1 MIASV
6 SPRSD
11 VDLDLLREWARQAGE
26 IALRYFNRVDGSRK
40 TDRSLVTD
48 ADYEIEDLLA
58 GYVKA
63 TYPEHGVIGEEG
75 TKDVRGEFVWAIDP
89 LDGTRAFLAGL
100 PIWGI
105 SIGLLRRGTPS
116 LGVFYMPLLDE
127 WYYSPSAACGAF
139 WNDQAIQCP
148 ARDEWREDSLLCV
161 PSDVHRRYD
170 IDFPGITRALGSTAA
185 HQCFV
190 ARGNA
195 AALLM
200 DNPGVWDI
208 AAGAA
213 ILLAAGGTLRTL
225 AGAEVD
231 FARLLQDGKSDNAI
245 LGAHPSIID
254 SLAHYIRPKTASQ
267 YRVH

>member
-1 MIASV
+1 MASL
-6 SPRSD
+6 SARPD
-11 VDLDLLREWARQAGE
+11 VDLDLVQEWARQAGK
-26 IALRYFNRVDGSRK
+26 IALQYFNRVDGTRK

-48 ADYEIEDLLA
+48 ADYEIEDLLTSC
-58 GYVKA
+58 VKA
-63 TYPEHGVIGEEG
+63 AYPEHGVIGEEG
-75 TKDVRGEFVWAIDP
+75 TKDLRGEYVWAIDP

-105 SIGLLRRGTPS
+105 SIGLLRRGKPS
-116 LGVFYMPLLDE
+116 LGMFYMPLLDE

-139 WNDQAIQCP
+139 WNDQPIHCP
-148 ARDEWREDSLLCV
+148 ASDDWREDSLLCV
-161 PSDVHRRYD
+161 PSDVHRRYE

-185 HQCFV
+185 HLCFV

-200 DNPGVWDI
+200 DKPGIWDL
-208 AAGAA
+208 AAGGA

-231 FARLLQDGKSDNAI
+231 FAGVLQQGTSESAI
-245 LGAHPSIID
+245 IGAHPSLID
-254 SLAHYIRPKTASQ
+254 SLAHYIRPKSASE
-267 YRVH
+267 YRAH